1 MEAGTCEQE
10 AFFCLSGSLFFAH
23 LHSGDTV
30 KLNRNERRAAMGT
43 HWIDEGCINC
53 AACAE
58 VCPVEAISEQGEVHV
73 IDKDVCTDCGA
84 CDEVCPVDVIKW
96 ETTA

>member
-1 MEAGTCEQE
+1 
-10 AFFCLSGSLFFAH
+10 
-23 LHSGDTV
+23 
-30 KLNRNERRAAMGT
+30 MGT

-58 VCPVEAISEQGEVHV
+58 VCPVVAISEQGEVHV
-73 IDKDVCTDCGA
+73 IDKEVCVDCGA
-84 CDEVCPVDVIKW
+84 CDTVCPVDVIKW

>member
-1 MEAGTCEQE
+1 
-10 AFFCLSGSLFFAH
+10 
-23 LHSGDTV
+23 
-30 KLNRNERRAAMGT
+30 MGT

-58 VCPVEAISEQGEVHV
+58 VCPVDAISEQEGVHV
-73 IDKDVCTDCGA
+73 IDKEICIDCGA
-84 CDEVCPVDVIKW
+84 CDDVCPVDVIKW